1 MDTVVVIMQKDRKSG
16 FLEKELASLNIEN
29 NENLIVNIFAME
41 EESGDMLL
49 HIKVSTDSDVL
60 DWEYSAIFDYYDKEI
75 YGEKVKSVVEIDDD
89 YNPTWEIIMDYDNDI
104 FSLEDKVTE
113 ILEIHKNELEDVYNT
128 IKNKE
133 SEYTDEEED

>member
-41 EESGDMLL
+41 EENADMLL
-49 HIKVSTDSDVL
+49 HMKVSTDRDVL
-60 DWEYSAIFDYYDKEI
+60 DWEYSAIFDYYDKDI
-75 YGEKVKSVVEIDDD
+75 YGEKVKNIVEIDDD
-89 YNPTWEIIMDYDNDI
+89 YNPTWEIIMDYDSDI
-104 FSLEDKVTE
+104 LSLEDKVTK

-128 IKNKE
+128 IKDKE
-133 SEYTDEEED
+133 SEYTDEEEN

>member
-41 EESGDMLL
+41 EENTDMLL
-49 HIKVSTDSDVL
+49 HIKVSTDRDVL
-60 DWEYSAIFDYYDKEI
+60 DWEYSAIFDYYDKDI
-75 YGEKVKSVVEIDDD
+75 YGEKVKNITEIDDD

-104 FSLEDKVTE
+104 LSLEDKVTE

-128 IKNKE
+128 IKDKE
-133 SEYTDEEED
+133 SEYTDEEEN